1 VDRFLGGRSAAADS
15 FLGGLTIKEKIV
27 KRKYALISFLGVCIA
42 LAALLLMTIISF
54 IVSAIIFAISLAVF
68 GSLSKGFK
76 KNNSAL

>member
-1 VDRFLGGRSAAADS
+1 M
-15 FLGGLTIKEKIV
+15 

-54 IVSAIIFAISLAVF
+54 IVGAIIFAISLAVF